1 MLILYEVIKKKI
13 LCGMNFFEQLQA
25 DRYNVIF
32 KEQLK
37 TDNIITMIKYTNNS
51 FDLHRNK

>member
-1 MLILYEVIKKKI
+1 MLILYEVIKKI